1 MGEQHQNAADFVA
14 DRAAFTTD
22 LVTNLR
28 TGLGFR
34 AEIDGSPD
42 ALVVATELGEDYRN
56 MILLHVNDDL
66 QAAGIQAQDRVAFVL
81 FGRNVTAQILKRRD
95 NGANA
100 QTEFW
105 AMQLTG
111 KDS

>member
-1 MGEQHQNAADFVA
+1 MA

-22 LVTNLR
+22 PVTNLR
-28 TGLGFR
+28 TGLSFL

-42 ALVVATELGEDYRN
+42 AVLVATELGEDYRN
-56 MILLHVNDDL
+56 MILLHVNDDVS
-66 QAAGIQAQDRVAFVL
+66 AAGIRSQDRVSFTL
-81 FGRNVTAQILKRRD
+81 FKRAITAQILKRRD

-100 QTEFW
+100 QAEFW
-105 AMQLTG
+105 AMQITG

>member
-28 TGLGFR
+28 TGINFH

-42 ALVVATELGEDYRN
+42 ALLVATELGEDYRN
-56 MILLHVNDDL
+56 MILLHVNDDTT
-66 QAAGIQAQDRVAFVL
+66 AAGIRSQDRVSFTL
-81 FGRNVTAQILKRRD
+81 FGRAVTAQIVKRRD